1 MEAGEA
7 MSKKLFP
14 EERRLHILEE
24 VRRAPLVKAEDL
36 ADHFGVSVETV
47 RRDLLELQHRG
58 LLRRVY
64 GGAVQAAPRS
74 SEPPFE
80 RRRTLYLDRKRAM
93 GRLAASLVS
102 PGDTLLLDVGTSVA
116 EVARQLPRDYHG
128 KVLTN
133 SLLVGIELSH
143 RSSVEVLVSGGNLRG
158 GDLAC
163 SGHHAQVFF
172 DEFYADIAFLGSGG
186 VHHEAGL
193 TDFYPDEVVVRRRI
207 IDRAAK
213 AFVLADSSKVGQV
226 ALQRVCDLT
235 DVTGVITDE
244 EVEPE
249 RAEELRSAGVE
260 VIIAPMEEIEQRV
273 G

>member
-1 MEAGEA
+1 MGGGKT
-7 MSKKLFP
+7 SKKLFP

-24 VRRAPLVKAEDL
+24 VRGTLLVKAEDL
-36 ADHFGVSVETV
+36 AAHFGVSVETV
-47 RRDLLELQHRG
+47 RRDLLDLQRRG

-64 GGAVQAAPRS
+64 GGAVGAAPRS

-80 RRRTLYLDRKRAM
+80 RRRVLHLERKRAM

-102 PGDTLLLDVGTSVA
+102 PGDALILDVGTSVA
-116 EVARQLPRDYHG
+116 EVARNLPPDHHG

-133 SLLVGIELSH
+133 SLLVAIELSH
-143 RSSVEVLVSGGNLRG
+143 RSPAELLVSGGRLRG

-163 SGHHAQVFF
+163 SGHHAQAFF
-172 DEFYADIAFLGSGG
+172 DEYYADIAFLGSGG
-186 VHHEAGL
+186 VHPEAGL

-213 AFVLADSSKVGQV
+213 TFVLADSSKIGEIAVQK
-226 ALQRVCDLT
+226 VCDLT
-235 DVTGVITDE
+235 EVTAVITDE
-244 EVEPE
+244 EVDRD
-249 RAEELRSAGVE
+249 RALALRGAGVE
-260 VIIAPMEEIEQRV
+260 VMVAPMQELEEKT